1 MIVWVDASSRGLFVP
16 EALTHEARGARF
28 APKIEHRGGEG
39 VPSQLWIMRRGFWPR
54 GRVPRYLRPGR
65 HRGAGSTPPR

>member
-28 APKIEHRGGEG
+28 APKIEHRGGG
-39 VPSQLWIMRRGFWPR
+39 GGTLQALDYAAGILAAWPR
-54 GRVPRYLRPGR
+54 AAVF
-65 HRGAGSTPPR
+65 ATWAA